1 MLPEERKE
9 GSPRFGK
16 LHFPV
21 GLWINSPKK
30 RLAKMS
36 RRWPSAGSVRS
47 TSSDTPSRASDP
59 SDPRP
64 AAAAPPPK
72 PKPPRHKRL
81 SHLFH
86 RASATNATSATSA
99 SSAAPQ
105 GGRWAS
111 EKKLAEL
118 HDPSGDL
125 LGSGGGAAPSPQQ
138 PPCILKIF
146 GGAISRGA
154 NYKSVLATPRS
165 SARQLVREALERY
178 GLNPDD
184 FGQFALCDVVGRPG
198 GGGTAGGGW
207 QGEHLREVG
216 DWERPLVLQEL
227 WKPKAGWSR
236 RFEIR
241 RRQDL
246 ERAGDTGDDG
256 DSAGLPPQPRR
267 LHRNRSRAASGGP
280 AAPARDSRDPRDPGP
295 AMRRSISD
303 MNLSTRRRQR
313 KALSLAGAD
322 AAAGTP
328 PAGPPGTSG
337 TPPDSGT
344 PPGDG
349 GPSLELLSQCLIQP
363 PQDRPYF
370 LLLQGYGKEDFVLYV
385 MTRPQ
390 HIFGRP
396 ERRGGPDKPGGCPET
411 PPPTPETPDAPQK
424 SDSGPFSVVD
434 TFLNA
439 PDILPRHCL
448 VQAAPGG
455 GGDPGGDPPS
465 ATVRP
470 FRGAPATLNGS
481 PLLRRASLNPGDLLG
496 LGEHILLLYKD
507 PRVGEGARP
516 PWVPP
521 PRASLG
527 ILGVLGCAGCGR
539 SPRERRDVLRGALE
553 SPKAELRYRPQDEGT
568 LLRDILNVDLGGGP
582 GGDSGEG
589 SPGGDSGGDPGEDLG
604 ALAPAFLLGLCLDHA
619 AREFP
624 AGHFPE
630 LLGRVAAMLRETVW
644 EKIKEIG
651 DRQPESPPDGDPPPA
666 LDLAGVTSD
675 LRPLLLWLANAV
687 ELLNLAQGHLQAMER
702 ELDIEGPCTELE
714 RDLESCDEAL
724 GVLDEVIM
732 STFQQSV
739 YYLTKTLYSA
749 LPALLDTNPFV
760 GPGEPRAGPDLGGVP
775 EGLRPPLAVFRAVLG
790 LTRDCHL
797 HPDLVSQTFGYLFFF
812 SNASLFNTLME
823 KGSAGPF
830 FQWWVGVRVRTN
842 LDLVLDGLGA
852 LGLGDIAGDFF
863 RKLSATANLLCT
875 PRGCLE
881 QATWSRL
888 RAEFPALSPAQLHH
902 VLRHYRLGRGRA
914 APPAWSPPPEESAEA
929 AAGDIFESFSEHP
942 PLLLPT
948 RGFRLRLGVPVG
960 AGGLLR
966 PLLKIR
972 RRLWELE
979 EGGADP

>member
-64 AAAAPPPK
+64 AAPAPPK

-86 RASATNATSATSA
+86 RTSATVPPVPPPRAAAGPARRNSP
-99 SSAAPQ
+99 SSTTP
-105 GGRWAS
+105 R
-111 EKKLAEL
+111 
-118 HDPSGDL
+118 GDIL
-125 LGSGGGAAPSPQQ
+125 VSPNPQQ
-138 PPCILKIF
+138 PPSILKIF

-198 GGGTAGGGW
+198 GGTATSAGGW

-241 RRQDL
+241 RRQELDRAGGHGTMETPRVSGDSPQSGALGVAERLATTL
-246 ERAGDTGDDG
+246 ERREWPLGLLCRQPRSRGSAPADPRQCPLGGLAGGGG
-256 DSAGLPPQPRR
+256 DS
-267 LHRNRSRAASGGP
+267 
-280 AAPARDSRDPRDPGP
+280 
-295 AMRRSISD
+295 
-303 MNLSTRRRQR
+303 T
-313 KALSLAGAD
+313 
-322 AAAGTP
+322 GTP
-328 PAGPPGTSG
+328 PAGPPGPSG
-337 TPPDSGT
+337 TPPDTGT

-349 GPSLELLSQCLIQP
+349 SPSLELLSQCLIQP
-363 PQDRPYF
+363 PRDRPYF
-370 LLLQGYGKEDFVLYV
+370 LLLRGL
-385 MTRPQ
+385 RPL
-390 HIFGRP
+390 HHDPTPTHLRP
-396 ERRGGPDKPGGCPET
+396 PRKTGGGGNPET
-411 PPPTPETPDAPQK
+411 PPATPENPETPQK
-424 SDSGPFSVVD
+424 SDLGPFSVVD
-434 TFLNA
+434 TFLSA

-448 VQAAPGG
+448 VQATPGWG
-455 GGDPGGDPPS
+455 GSDPNGDPPS

-470 FRGAPATLNGS
+470 FRGAAATLNGS
-481 PLLRRASLNPGDLLG
+481 PLLRRAALNPGDLLG
-496 LGEHILLLYKD
+496 LGEHVLLLYKD
-507 PRVGEGARP
+507 PRIGRGRDP
-516 PWVPP
+516 RGCPP

-527 ILGVLGCAGCGR
+527 VLGVLGCAGCGR
-539 SPRERRDVLRGALE
+539 SPQERRDVLRVALE
-553 SPKAELRYRPQDEGT
+553 TPKAELRYRPQDEGT
-568 LLRDILNVDLGGGP
+568 LLRGNPKRGFGGGFRGGVHGGRFGGFRGGFGGFRGGFRGSGPRVPFGVVLGTRGSRVP
-582 GGDSGEG
+582 GGAFPGAAGESGRDAA
-589 SPGGDSGGDPGEDLG
+589 GDGLGEDQG
-604 ALAPAFLLGLCLDHA
+604 NRGPA
-619 AREFP
+619 ARE
-624 AGHFPE
+624 
-630 LLGRVAAMLRETVW
+630 
-644 EKIKEIG
+644 
-651 DRQPESPPDGDPPPA
+651 PPDGDPPPA

-687 ELLNLAQGHLQAMER
+687 ELLNLAQGHVLAMEK
-702 ELDIEGPCTELE
+702 ELDIEGPCPELE

-739 YYLTKTLYSA
+739 YNLTKTLYSA

-775 EGLRPPLAVFRAVLG
+775 EGLRPPLAVFGAVLG

-812 SNASLFNTLME
+812 CNASLFNALME

-830 FQWWVGVRVRTN
+830 FQWWVGVRLRTN

-881 QATWSRL
+881 Q
-888 RAEFPALSPAQLHH
+888 
-902 VLRHYRLGRGRA
+902 
-914 APPAWSPPPEESAEA
+914 
-929 AAGDIFESFSEHP
+929 
-942 PLLLPT
+942 
-948 RGFRLRLGVPVG
+948 VG
-960 AGGLLR
+960 APGDSWG
-966 PLLKIR
+966 
-972 RRLWELE
+972 
-979 EGGADP
+979 